1 MLMNASAIFC
11 IFSSEVEPILGGE
24 AGERSEPIFLW
35 NSVLIWHP
43 KLEYN
48 A

>member
-1 MLMNASAIFC
+1 MLMNASDIFC
-11 IFSSEVEPILGGE
+11 IFGERSELILGGE

-35 NSVLIWHP
+35 NSLLIWHP